1 MRRVELD
8 SMRGEDKKTSESS
21 SSCEASA
28 FRVMYSCECECV
40 CVCAKRAR
48 RSASPMF
55 VGADGRCSFAAY
67 AQACACGHGHGSPA
81 AILSRAA
88 LDSSLVPPASDVGVL
103 VSAAHSHTSASAA
116 HCTRHTQHCARRS
129 REQSR
134 PRSGCSRSRSS
145 LPQEGHCELTAL
157 HTLAQFN
164 CALRFSPSTRE
175 SVKGCTAS
183 AVPPIV
189 KGASAMT

>member
-1 MRRVELD
+1 
-8 SMRGEDKKTSESS
+8 MRGEDKKTSESS

-116 HCTRHTQHCARRS
+116 HCTRHTQHCAARRAARAEAES
-129 REQSR
+129 RAGRDQVAAAAAAACHKRGIANSLHCTLSLNSIARSASLRLLESQSR
-134 PRSGCSRSRSS
+134 VAPLQPCRQSS
-145 LPQEGHCELTAL
+145 KERA
-157 HTLAQFN
+157 
-164 CALRFSPSTRE
+164 R
-175 SVKGCTAS
+175 
-183 AVPPIV
+183 
-189 KGASAMT
+189 